1 MKPVN
6 HKLLMDMMKSIKI
19 PILTGETS
27 VILIM
32 MEMSPS
38 VKWLLVSKILKMLG
52 EKKTVHSMDLLSHN
66 VLNVQNNIVMNGKI
80 VSIWSEKPKISGKLM
95 NITLINTL
103 ILEILMVLYL
113 MKSKEWLNNV
123 ISMIMED

>member
-80 VSIWSEKPKISGKLM
+80 VSI
-95 NITLINTL
+95 
-103 ILEILMVLYL
+103 
-113 MKSKEWLNNV
+113 
-123 ISMIMED
+123 

>member
-1 MKPVN
+1 
-6 HKLLMDMMKSIKI
+6 
-19 PILTGETS
+19 
-27 VILIM
+27 
-32 MEMSPS
+32 
-38 VKWLLVSKILKMLG
+38 
-52 EKKTVHSMDLLSHN
+52 MDLLSHN